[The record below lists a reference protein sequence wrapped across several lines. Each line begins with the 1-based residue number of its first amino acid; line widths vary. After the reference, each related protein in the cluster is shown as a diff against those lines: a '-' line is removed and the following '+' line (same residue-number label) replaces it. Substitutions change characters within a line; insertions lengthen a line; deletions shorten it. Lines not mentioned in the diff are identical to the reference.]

1 MINYI
6 FLGSPYN
13 NSWVEV
19 TKKLFKNKIADPVI
33 WFGHDRHYL
42 DAKKIFGERAIEDFQ
57 LRHRPHNMVDTK
69 YSGENNEFFNSIN
82 YLRAKDTC
90 LKLMDRLDIYGL
102 FKRTD
107 REVYFHQLCIFF
119 LKKIEE
125 TDPCI
130 LIAAEAPHDHP
141 RYVIYEI
148 ARYLNIPCYKF
159 NNWTLLPLLSF
170 QNLNTGEFIKTNID
184 IKKEKKYKT
193 FEQTLKHYIDS
204 VKKESYEI
212 EYMKNQR
219 ENRGFSKI
227 IKKKTSVNFLNDSKH
242 NLANF
247 IRGIYN
253 PINPHSLNL
262 FTRWKILSKNKNILS
277 KKLRL
282 NVSIP
287 NLNEK
292 YVYFPL
298 HFEPERSSTPDGG
311 DYHDQFKALC
321 IIRRLVPKEYK
332 IYVKEHPSQL
342 YFSQK
347 GGRSRSPLIY
357 NLIKNVEST
366 YLIDSN
372 YDSKQ
377 LILNSECV
385 FTITGTVALESSILG
400 KIAVSF
406 GPAIWY
412 KGCPNI
418 INFSDKLTFED
429 IMSNKIKSPQSVL
442 RFFMNQMKS
451 YSIPGIM
458 NYSQKM
464 YFSKFDRSEFIALQ
478 EENIYNFLKGFFKIY
493 NHKNG

>member
-1 MINYI
+1 M
-6 FLGSPYN
+6 
-13 NSWVEV
+13 
-19 TKKLFKNKIADPVI
+19 
-33 WFGHDRHYL
+33 
-42 DAKKIFGERAIEDFQ
+42 
-57 LRHRPHNMVDTK
+57 
-69 YSGENNEFFNSIN
+69 
-82 YLRAKDTC
+82 
-90 LKLMDRLDIYGL
+90 
-102 FKRTD
+102 
-107 REVYFHQLCIFF
+107 
-119 LKKIEE
+119 
-125 TDPCI
+125 
-130 LIAAEAPHDHP
+130 
-141 RYVIYEI
+141 
-148 ARYLNIPCYKF
+148 
-159 NNWTLLPLLSF
+159 
-170 QNLNTGEFIKTNID
+170 
-184 IKKEKKYKT
+184 
-193 FEQTLKHYIDS
+193 
-204 VKKESYEI
+204 
-212 EYMKNQR
+212 
-219 ENRGFSKI
+219 
-227 IKKKTSVNFLNDSKH
+227 
-242 NLANF
+242 
-247 IRGIYN
+247 
-253 PINPHSLNL
+253 
-262 FTRWKILSKNKNILS
+262 
-277 KKLRL
+277 
-282 NVSIP
+282 SIP